1 MIHSI
6 GFGFGGFAFLVVW
19 NRTFLVKIDSGYGGS
34 WSACAGWRE
43 GRIFLKYHL
52 IRCHPGYDMFEKTT
66 SNAERA
72 VQPVRW
78 FWLHHVASLQS
89 NPFHV
94 GAGIINFLAKVSRR
108 SSSRCAFQA
117 LVITSRRDSRG
128 ILWLGRALCVNSTWC
143 SLDEFGHA
151 AASLR
156 RVRWSSDF
164 SCMVRYLV
172 GSSAFLRGITTF
184 HRYIYIYIYIW
195 ASLSCVVTDSLIS
208 KATTGQKSRRRLHR
222 FLELKSIR
230 KMLVQDS
237 TCHATSSTNSS
248 QTLQASGAG
257 AQVEDGRG
265 NWCCVACSKLK
276 DDKLLEKASGQICT
290 FVYVFKMAYPC
301 LLRIQAFGL

>member
-1 MIHSI
+1 MEWWLNSTRFACNFSVAQSVALQLSSFAWRRIITWLQSCSETISVVCWIVKHSPMIHSI

-19 NRTFLVKIDSGYGGS
+19 NCTFLVKIDSGYGGS

-43 GRIFLKYHL
+43 GRIFLTYHL
-52 IRCHPGYDMFEKTT
+52 IGCHPGYDMFEKTT

-94 GAGIINFLAKVSRR
+94 GAGIINFFAKVSRR

-143 SLDEFGHA
+143 SVEEFGHA

-172 GSSAFLRGITTF
+172 YLVGSFAFLRGITTF
-184 HRYIYIYIYIW
+184 HR
-195 ASLSCVVTDSLIS
+195 ASL
-208 KATTGQKSRRRLHR
+208 RRIL
-222 FLELKSIR
+222 
-230 KMLVQDS
+230 
-237 TCHATSSTNSS
+237 
-248 QTLQASGAG
+248 
-257 AQVEDGRG
+257 
-265 NWCCVACSKLK
+265 
-276 DDKLLEKASGQICT
+276 
-290 FVYVFKMAYPC
+290 
-301 LLRIQAFGL
+301 